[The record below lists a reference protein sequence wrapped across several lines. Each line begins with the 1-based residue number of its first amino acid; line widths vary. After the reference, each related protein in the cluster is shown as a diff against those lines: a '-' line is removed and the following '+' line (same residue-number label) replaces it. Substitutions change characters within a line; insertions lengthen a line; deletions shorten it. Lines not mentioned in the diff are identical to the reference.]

1 MIPRERSKAHEG
13 TQKMAQALKDNGVDF
28 VFIRDQEWG
37 HMLDLWGAE
46 TGSLGELPPCDAAH
60 PCVGSKGS

>member
-1 MIPRERSKAHEG
+1 
-13 TQKMAQALKDNGVDF
+13 MAQALKDNGVDF